1 MSPRKGGASG
11 GSSGSTPQQPKPKGG
26 HVKQQQGK
34 GQGKKGGS

>member
-11 GSSGSTPQQPKPKGG
+11 GGDPTPQKPKDKGG

-34 GQGKKGGS
+34 GQGGGKP